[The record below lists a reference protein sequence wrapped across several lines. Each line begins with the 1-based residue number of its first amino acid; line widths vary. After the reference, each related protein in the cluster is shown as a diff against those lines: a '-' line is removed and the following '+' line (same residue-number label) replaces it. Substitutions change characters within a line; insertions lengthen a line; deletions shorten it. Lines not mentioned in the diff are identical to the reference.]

1 MTKEFKHWMSES
13 MSKEAFLFA
22 LISTV
27 LFFAVATLFDFLEIF

>member
-27 LFFAVATLFDFLEIF
+27 LFFAVVSLFDFVEIF